1 MRRDPGW
8 GGEEE
13 EEEEEEGV
21 KKGERVWVREW
32 EVG

>member
-13 EEEEEEGV
+13 EEEEEGV
-21 KKGERVWVREW
+21 KNGERVWVREW